1 MLFDRYLFADYSGA
15 QSRSAQ
21 RKNIRLA
28 AATREETARIV
39 AGRFCRD
46 ALAQELLRE
55 LRSATSQGERI
66 IFGQDHQYGLPA
78 SLLQE
83 LGVRHLPWRQVLR
96 VLVSGAYGERAP
108 ALGPPHEF
116 APLLNSWLVARGG
129 LAYFYSATKAS
140 LYGVPG
146 QNPRPS
152 DRTLYR
158 LTERCGAHSGR
169 GTPKAFNRIG
179 DNGTVGGQTLLGLLQ
194 IESLLRL
201 CEAEGIRVAVWPF
214 DGLSLEMGAYD
225 GAHVM
230 IEPYPTAVRDKA
242 VAQSDAA
249 DALASAD
256 EVRRADRSG
265 ELLQLLDLSP
275 LSAPDAELARI
286 EGWIAAHRPE
296 LLR

>member
-15 QSRSAQ
+15 QSKSTQ

-28 AATREETARIV
+28 AATREATARIV
-39 AGRFCRD
+39 EGRFCRD
-46 ALAQELLRE
+46 VLAQEMLRE
-55 LRSATSQGERI
+55 LRSATSQGERV

-78 SLLQE
+78 ALLRE
-83 LGVRHLPWRQVLR
+83 LGVRHLPWREVLR

-108 ALGPPHEF
+108 ALGPPQEF
-116 APLLNSWLVARGG
+116 GQLLNRWLVARGG
-129 LAYFYSATKAS
+129 LPYFYSATKAS

-146 QNPRPS
+146 QNPRAN

-194 IESLLRL
+194 VESLLRQ
-201 CEAEGIRVAVWPF
+201 CKAEGIRVAVWPF
-214 DGLSLEMGAYD
+214 DGLSLETDAYE

-230 IEPYPTAVRDKA
+230 IEPYPTAVRGA
-242 VAQSDAA
+242 EVQSDEA
-249 DALASAD
+249 DALASAN
-256 EVRRADRSG
+256 EVRRADQSG
-265 ELLQLLDLSP
+265 ELSRLLDLSS
-275 LSAPDAELARI
+275 LSAPDAELAQI

-296 LLR
+296 LLRS